1 MCMKEQNGK
10 NYDCY
15 EILNISQRKG
25 LIFLKINDDEIALTP
40 SSYANYFLY
49 PNKKLSKEEYLEL
62 VEEGKLVKAKKYL
75 SNILNKNRY
84 TVFEIK
90 QKLQNKFHLN
100 ENDIE
105 GLLNEYI
112 ESNILDDLSYA
123 LDYIENGQS
132 KGYSFQFLSYK
143 LKQKGI
149 SDEVLNQENILKLKN
164 DDLNSLFE
172 LIVKLNKKYG
182 DISLK
187 KRKEK
192 IADYCLQR
200 GYSYEQVKLKSE
212 EFYSSNL
219 FDYEVDFKKEQIL
232 LNKKLIECYNSLKD
246 KGYSKYDLKNK
257 MISKLIYK
265 GFNYSDIIQE
275 IEKEK
280 LIND

>member
-1 MCMKEQNGK
+1 M
-10 NYDCY
+10 
-15 EILNISQRKG
+15 
-25 LIFLKINDDEIALTP
+25 
-40 SSYANYFLY
+40 Y
-49 PNKKLSKEEYLEL
+49 PNKKISKEEYLEL

-84 TVFEIK
+84 TVFEVK

-105 GLLNEYI
+105 GLLKEYI

-123 LDYIENGQS
+123 LDYIESGQS
-132 KGYSFQFLSYK
+132 KGYSFQCLSYK

-172 LIVKLNKKYG
+172 LLVKLNKKYEN
-182 DISLK
+182 ISLK

-192 IADYCLQR
+192 ITDYCLQR
-200 GYSYEQVKLKSE
+200 GYSYDQVKLKLD

-219 FDYEVDFKKEQIL
+219 FDYEADFKKEQIL

-257 MISKLIYK
+257 IISKLVYK